1 MPRQHDLGVA
11 PLGQSVK
18 NAYSKSLIAA
28 GALTML
34 LVLSGCHPNEPDARQ
49 LPPLVRIGQVAAN
62 TQPEREFTGVV
73 SSRVRSDLGFRVSG
87 KVIERL
93 VDNGQSVKRG
103 QRLMRIDTADLE
115 LARSAR
121 QSAVEAARARASQT
135 ASEEQ
140 RYQALA
146 ARGLVSAILYDQSK
160 RAAESAAAE
169 LRAAE
174 AQANVARNEA
184 SYSVLL
190 SDADGIV
197 AETLAE
203 PGQVVAAG
211 QTVIRL
217 AHAGPREA
225 SVNLPETLRPALGS
239 VASARLFAGEG
250 PRVSAT
256 LRQLSESADASTR
269 TYEARYVLDGLA
281 AEAPLGSTV
290 TILIPDTRQAAAL
303 QIPLSALAD
312 RGQGTGVW
320 VIAADADQHTTVA
333 WRSVTVAALGEETAM
348 LAAGLNAGDRF
359 VAMGAH
365 LLRAGDW
372 VRLADLDPERPAP

>member
-1 MPRQHDLGVA
+1 MNNRCSRFL
-11 PLGQSVK
+11 L
-18 NAYSKSLIAA
+18 AA
-28 GALTML
+28 GTFSFSIVMSA
-34 LVLSGCHPNEPDARQ
+34 CHPSGPEARQ
-49 LPPLVRIGQVAAN
+49 LPPLVRIAQGAAN
-62 TQPEREFTGVV
+62 AQPERGFTGVV
-73 SSRVRSDLGFRVSG
+73 SARVQSDLGFRVSG

-93 VDNGQSVKRG
+93 VDSGQSVKRG
-103 QRLMRIDTADLE
+103 QRLMRIDTADLK

-140 RYQALA
+140 RYRALA
-146 ARGLVSAILYDQSK
+146 ARGLVSAILYEQSK
-160 RAAESAAAE
+160 MAAESGAAE

-190 SDADGIV
+190 ADADGIV

-203 PGQVVAAG
+203 PGQVVASG

-225 SVNLPETLRPALGS
+225 SVNLPETLRPAVGS
-239 VASARLFAGEG
+239 AASARLFAGEG

-269 TYEARYVLDGLA
+269 TYEARYVLDDVA
-281 AEAPLGSTV
+281 AQAPLGSTV

-320 VIAADADQHTTVA
+320 VLAADADQHATVT
-333 WRSVTVAALGEETAM
+333 WRPVTVAALGDETAT
-348 LAAGLNAGDRF
+348 LAGGLNAGDRF

-365 LLRAGDW
+365 LLRAGDR
-372 VRLADLDPERPAP
+372 VRLADLDPETESQRPAP